1 MDGHTLHAFV
11 VLLLMH
17 VLKADFWL
25 HRIALRGSGGS
36 CLVLAGIQGTHIPD
50 LDAAVMTG
58 SHEPQPASCDRH
70 TTYSI
75 SMGALNLL
83 DLLHRRVVIES
94 DSTALVSSAH
104 KRARGMSLDR
114 INIFR

>member
-1 MDGHTLHAFV
+1 MDSHTLHAFI

-25 HRIALRGSGGS
+25 HRIALRGSGRS
-36 CLVLAGIQGTHIPD
+36 CLVLACIQGTHVPD

-58 SHEPQPASCDRH
+58 SHELQPASRDRH
-70 TTYSI
+70 TAYCI
-75 SMGALNLL
+75 GMGTLNLL

-94 DSTALVSSAH
+94 DSAAFVSSAH
-104 KRARGMSLDR
+104 KRTRGMSLDR
-114 INIFR
+114 IDVFR